1 MHESDDGNA
10 KNTDARESNIADV
23 CKTRTLSRIISYPR
37 RSLIGAF
44 GPHTREKGKPSFMG
58 SAALSAAA
66 KSIRDWSITE
76 GRTSVTPTK
85 AADVFGS
92 LVFNDKVQQERLP
105 KAAYRALRA
114 TITRG
119 EPLDG
124 STADAVA
131 TALKDW
137 AVEHGATHYTH
148 WFSPLTGIT
157 AEKHDSFLAPASD
170 GSAIAEFRGKELI
183 KGEPDAS
190 SFPSGGMRSTFEAR
204 GYTAWD
210 PTSPPWLHVNSNNV
224 TLVIPTAFVSWTGE
238 ALDKKTPLLRS
249 MEAVSKQAV
258 RVLKL
263 FGSTA
268 ERVFSTCG
276 PEQEYFLI
284 DRNFYFARPDLINA
298 GRTLFGAKP
307 PKGQEMEDQYF
318 GSIPERVLACMA
330 EAELELFKVGVPVK
344 TRHNEVAPSQYEIAP
359 IFENANVAADHQMM
373 TMETIKRIAPKYGLE
388 ALMHEKPFAGVN
400 GSGKHNNWSLSDE
413 FGNNLLGPGDTPH
426 DNMQFLVFCAAV
438 IRGVDRWQ
446 GLLRASIAS
455 AGNDHRLGANEA
467 PPAIL
472 SIFLGDQLTDIFEQI
487 EKGSAKSTKQGGTL
501 DVGASVLPK
510 LPRDAGDRNRTSPFA
525 FTGNKFE
532 FRAVSSGQN
541 IAWPNTALNVAM
553 ADALDSVATE
563 LEGAVAKGQE
573 LNKAVATL
581 LTKLIKEHKRI
592 IFNGNGYSAEW
603 EKEAGKRKLLNLKN
617 TVDALPELISPA
629 VIKLLDKYKV
639 LNEREVHAR
648 YEVFLENYNKTVN
661 IEGQLMV
668 LMANRYILPAAL
680 EYQKQ
685 IGQSVAAV
693 RAGGASAPQS
703 KKLLGTYTKL
713 VDKFKLQTDALEKV
727 LDHSGGSAEKH
738 AKYMRDKVIPAMT
751 KLRELGD
758 SIEVL
763 TPHEI
768 WPLPTYR
775 EMLFVK

>member
-1 MHESDDGNA
+1 
-10 KNTDARESNIADV
+10 
-23 CKTRTLSRIISYPR
+23 
-37 RSLIGAF
+37 
-44 GPHTREKGKPSFMG
+44 MG

-66 KSIRDWSITE
+66 KSIRDWSVTE
-76 GRTSVTPTK
+76 GRTNVMPPK
-85 AADVFGS
+85 ATDAFGS

-105 KAAYRALRA
+105 KPAYRALRA

-119 EPLDG
+119 EPLDLA
-124 STADAVA
+124 TADAVA

-157 AEKHDSFLAPASD
+157 AEKHDSFLTPASD
-170 GSAIAEFRGKELI
+170 GSALAEFRGKELI

-210 PTSPPWLHVNSNNV
+210 PTSPPWLHVASNNV

-307 PKGQEMEDQYF
+307 PKGQELEDQYF
-318 GSIPERVLACMA
+318 GTIPERVLACMA

-359 IFENANVAADHQMM
+359 VFENANVAADHQMM
-373 TMETIKRIAPKYGLE
+373 TMETLKRIAPKYGLE
-388 ALMHEKPFAGVN
+388 ALLHEKPFAGVN

-438 IRGVDRWQ
+438 LRGVDRWQ

-501 DVGASVLPK
+501 DVGVSVLPK

-553 ADALDSVATE
+553 ADSLDSVATE
-563 LEGAVAKGQE
+563 LEAAVAKGQE
-573 LNKAVATL
+573 LNKAVAAL
-581 LTKLIKEHKRI
+581 LTKIIKEHKRI
-592 IFNGNGYSAEW
+592 VFNGNNYSAEW

-617 TVDALPELISPA
+617 TVDALPELVTPA

-648 YEVFLENYNKTVN
+648 YEVFLENYNKTINV
-661 IEGQLMV
+661 EGQLMV

-685 IGQSVAAV
+685 IGQSAAAV
-693 RAGGASAPQS
+693 KAGGSSSPQT

-713 VDKFKLQTDALEKV
+713 VDKFKAQTDVLAGV

-738 AKYMRDKVIPAMT
+738 AKYMRDKVIPAMV

-758 SIEVL
+758 EIEVL

>member
-1 MHESDDGNA
+1 VAPSA
-10 KNTDARESNIADV
+10 KAVD
-23 CKTRTLSRIISYPR
+23 
-37 RSLIGAF
+37 
-44 GPHTREKGKPSFMG
+44 SF
-58 SAALSAAA
+58 A
-66 KSIRDWSITE
+66 T
-76 GRTSVTPTK
+76 
-85 AADVFGS
+85 
-92 LVFNDKVQQERLP
+92 LVFNDKVQQDRLP
-105 KAAYRALRA
+105 KPVYRALRA

-119 EPLDG
+119 EPLDQA
-124 STADAVA
+124 SADVVA
-131 TALKDW
+131 TTLKDW
-137 AVEHGATHYTH
+137 AVERGATHYTH
-148 WFSPLTGIT
+148 WFQPMTGIT
-157 AEKHDSFLAPASD
+157 AEKHDSFLTPASD
-170 GSAIAEFRGKELI
+170 GTAITEFRGKELI

-210 PTSPPWLHVNSNNV
+210 PTSPPWLHMNHKSA

-258 RVLKL
+258 RVLTL

-268 ERVFSTCG
+268 ERVFPTCG

-330 EAELELFKVGVPVK
+330 EVELELFKIGVPVK

-359 IFENANVAADHQMM
+359 VFENANLAVDHQMM
-373 TMETIKRIAPKYGLE
+373 TMETLKSVAPRYGLE
-388 ALMHEKPFAGVN
+388 CLLHEKPFAGVN

-413 FGNNLLGPGDTPH
+413 FGNNLLSPGDTPH

-438 IRGVDRWQ
+438 IRAVDTWQ

-472 SIFLGDQLTDIFEQI
+472 SIFLGDMLTDIFEQI
-487 EKGSAKSTKQGGTL
+487 EKGAAKSTKQGGTL
-501 DVGASVLPK
+501 DIGVSVLPK

-541 IAWPNTALNVAM
+541 ISFPNTALNAAM
-553 ADALDSVATE
+553 ADSLDYFATE
-563 LEGAVAKGQE
+563 LERATAGGEE
-573 LNKAVATL
+573 LSKAVARI
-581 LTKLIKEHKRI
+581 LTKVIKEHKRI
-592 IFNGNGYSAEW
+592 VFNGNNYAPEW
-603 EKEAGKRKLLNLKN
+603 EKAAAKRKLLNLKN
-617 TVDALPELISPA
+617 TVDALPQLISKN
-629 VIKLLDKYKV
+629 VVTLLDKYKI
-639 LNEREVHAR
+639 LNAREVHAR
-648 YEVFLENYNKTVN
+648 YEVFLENYNKTINV
-661 IEGQLMV
+661 EGNLMV

-680 EYQKQ
+680 TYQKE
-685 IGQSVAAV
+685 IAQSVAAV
-693 RAGGASAPQS
+693 RSAGRATVQG

-713 VDKFKLQTDALEKV
+713 VDQFKAQTDGLERI
-727 LDHSGGSAEKH
+727 LDHAAGSAEKH
-738 AKYMRDKVIPAMT
+738 AKYMRDKVIPAMN
-751 KLRELGD
+751 KLRDLGD
-758 SIEVL
+758 RIEVL

>member
-1 MHESDDGNA
+1 
-10 KNTDARESNIADV
+10 
-23 CKTRTLSRIISYPR
+23 
-37 RSLIGAF
+37 
-44 GPHTREKGKPSFMG
+44 MG
-58 SAALSAAA
+58 SAALAEAA
-66 KSIRDWSITE
+66 KSIRDWSLAN
-76 GRTSVTPTK
+76 GAHTSPAVK
-85 AADVFGS
+85 ATDVFGS
-92 LVFNDKVQQERLP
+92 LAFNDKLQQERLS
-105 KAAYRALRA
+105 KTAYRALRA

-119 EPLDG
+119 EPLDIA
-124 STADAVA
+124 TADAVA
-131 TALKDW
+131 AALKDW
-137 AVEHGATHYTH
+137 ALEHGATHYTH
-148 WFSPLTGIT
+148 WFQPMTGIT
-157 AEKHDSFLAPASD
+157 AEKHDSFLSPTSE
-170 GSAIAEFRGKELI
+170 GTAIAEFRGKELI

-210 PTSPPWLHVNSNNV
+210 PTSPPWLLLNGNSA

-249 MEAVSKQAV
+249 MEAVSREAV

-268 ERVFSTCG
+268 ERVFATCG

-284 DRNFYFARPDLINA
+284 DSNFYFARPDLINA

-318 GSIPERVLACMA
+318 GHIPARVLACMA
-330 EAELELFKVGVPVK
+330 DAELELFKLGVPVK

-359 IFENANVAADHQMM
+359 VFENANLAVDHQMM
-373 TMETIKRIAPKYGLE
+373 TMEMLKKIAPKYGLA
-388 ALMHEKPFAGVN
+388 ALLHEKPFAGVN

-438 IRGVDRWQ
+438 LRAVDRWQ

-472 SIFLGDQLTDIFEQI
+472 SVFLGEMLTDIFDQI
-487 EKGSAKSTKQGGTL
+487 EKSGGAKSTKQGGVQDL
-501 DVGASVLPK
+501 GVSVLPK

-532 FRAVSSGQN
+532 FRAVSSGQS
-541 IAWPNTALNVAM
+541 IAFPNMVLNAAM
-553 ADALDSVATE
+553 ADSLDSIATE
-563 LEGAVAKGQE
+563 LEADKAKGEE
-573 LNKAVATL
+573 LSKAVGKL
-581 LTKLIKEHKRI
+581 LTKIVKEHKRI
-592 IFNGNGYSAEW
+592 IFNGNNYAPEW
-603 EKEAGKRKLLNLKN
+603 EKEAAKRKLLNLKN
-617 TVDALPELISPA
+617 TVDALPQLVTKDA
-629 VIKLLDKYKV
+629 IKLLDRFKI
-639 LNEREVHAR
+639 LNERETHAR
-648 YEVFLENYNKTVN
+648 YEIFLENYNKTIN
-661 IEGQLMV
+661 IEGQLMA

-693 RAGGASAPQS
+693 KAAGAKSVQG

-713 VDKFKLQTDALEKV
+713 VDRFKAQTDTLMGLLE
-727 LDHSGGSAEKH
+727 HSGGSAEKH
-738 AKYMRDKVIPAMT
+738 AKYMRDKVVPAMA
-751 KLRELGD
+751 KLREVGD
-758 SIEVL
+758 EIEVL

>member
-1 MHESDDGNA
+1 MAPSA
-10 KNTDARESNIADV
+10 KAVD
-23 CKTRTLSRIISYPR
+23 
-37 RSLIGAF
+37 
-44 GPHTREKGKPSFMG
+44 SF
-58 SAALSAAA
+58 A
-66 KSIRDWSITE
+66 T
-76 GRTSVTPTK
+76 
-85 AADVFGS
+85 
-92 LVFNDKVQQERLP
+92 LVFNDKVQQDRLP
-105 KAAYRALRA
+105 KPVYRALRA

-119 EPLDG
+119 EPLDQA
-124 STADAVA
+124 SADVVA
-131 TALKDW
+131 TTLKDW
-137 AVEHGATHYTH
+137 AVERGATHYTH
-148 WFSPLTGIT
+148 WFQPMTGIT
-157 AEKHDSFLAPASD
+157 AEKHDSFLTPASD
-170 GSAIAEFRGKELI
+170 GTAITEFRGKELI

-210 PTSPPWLHVNSNNV
+210 PTSPPWLHMNHKSA

-258 RVLKL
+258 RVLTL

-268 ERVFSTCG
+268 ERVFPTCG

-330 EAELELFKVGVPVK
+330 EVELELFKIGVPVK

-359 IFENANVAADHQMM
+359 VFENANLAVDHQMM
-373 TMETIKRIAPKYGLE
+373 TMETLKSVAPRYGLE
-388 ALMHEKPFAGVN
+388 CLLHEKPFAGVN

-413 FGNNLLGPGDTPH
+413 FGNNLLSPGDTPH

-438 IRGVDRWQ
+438 IRAVDTWQ

-472 SIFLGDQLTDIFEQI
+472 SIFLGDMLTDIFEQI
-487 EKGSAKSTKQGGTL
+487 EKGAAKSTKQGGTL
-501 DVGASVLPK
+501 DIGVSVLPK

-541 IAWPNTALNVAM
+541 ISFPNTALNAAM
-553 ADALDSVATE
+553 ADSLDYFATE
-563 LEGAVAKGQE
+563 LERATAGGEE
-573 LNKAVATL
+573 LSKAVARI
-581 LTKLIKEHKRI
+581 LTKVIKEHKRI
-592 IFNGNGYSAEW
+592 VFNGNNYAPEW
-603 EKEAGKRKLLNLKN
+603 EKAAAKRKLLNLKN
-617 TVDALPELISPA
+617 TVDALPQLISKN
-629 VIKLLDKYKV
+629 VVTLLDKYKI
-639 LNEREVHAR
+639 LNAREVHAR
-648 YEVFLENYNKTVN
+648 YEVFLENYNKTINV
-661 IEGQLMV
+661 EGNLMV

-680 EYQKQ
+680 TYQKE
-685 IGQSVAAV
+685 IAQSVAAV
-693 RAGGASAPQS
+693 RSAGRATVQG

-713 VDKFKLQTDALEKV
+713 VDQFKAQTDGLERI
-727 LDHSGGSAEKH
+727 LDHAAGSAEKH
-738 AKYMRDKVIPAMT
+738 AKYMRDKVIPAMN
-751 KLRELGD
+751 KLRDLGD
-758 SIEVL
+758 RIEVL

>member
-1 MHESDDGNA
+1 
-10 KNTDARESNIADV
+10 
-23 CKTRTLSRIISYPR
+23 
-37 RSLIGAF
+37 
-44 GPHTREKGKPSFMG
+44 MG
-58 SAALSAAA
+58 SAALSEAI
-66 KSIRDWSITE
+66 KSIRDWSMNENRAAT
-76 GRTSVTPTK
+76 TPTR
-85 AADVFGS
+85 AGDLFGS

-105 KAAYRALRA
+105 KPAYRALRA

-119 EPLDG
+119 EALDI

-131 TALKDW
+131 NALKDW

-148 WFSPLTGIT
+148 WFQPMTGIT
-157 AEKHDSFLAPASD
+157 AEKHDSFLAPTNEGA
-170 GSAIAEFRGKELI
+170 AIAEFRGKELI

-210 PTSPPWLHVNSNNV
+210 PTSPPWLHMNGNSA

-249 MEAVSKQAV
+249 MEAVSAQAV

-263 FGSTA
+263 FGSNA
-268 ERVFSTCG
+268 ERVFATCG

-307 PKGQEMEDQYF
+307 PKGQELEDQYF
-318 GSIPERVLACMA
+318 GSIPERVLAFMA
-330 EAELELFKVGVPVK
+330 EAETELFKIGVPVK

-359 IFENANVAADHQMM
+359 VFENANVAVDHQMM
-373 TMETIKRIAPKYGLE
+373 TMEMLKKIAPKYGL
-388 ALMHEKPFAGVN
+388 ACLLHEKPFAGVN

-438 IRGVDRWQ
+438 LKAVDKWQ

-472 SIFLGDQLTDIFEQI
+472 SIFLGDMLTDIFDQI
-487 EKGSAKSTKQGGTL
+487 EKGGAKSTKQGGTL
-501 DVGASVLPK
+501 DVGVTVLPK

-541 IAWPNTALNVAM
+541 ISFPNTILNAAM

-563 LEGAVAKGQE
+563 LEGAIAKGEELNTAVAK
-573 LNKAVATL
+573 L
-581 LTKLIKEHKRI
+581 LTKVIKEHKRI
-592 IFNGNGYSAEW
+592 VFNGNNYAAEW
-603 EKEAGKRKLLNLKN
+603 EKEAAKRKLLNLKN
-617 TVDALPELISPA
+617 TVDALPELVKPDA
-629 VIKLLDKYKV
+629 VKLLERYKI
-639 LNEREVHAR
+639 LDGREIHAR
-648 YEVFLENYNKTVN
+648 YEIFLEAYNKTIN

-680 EYQKQ
+680 EYQRR
-685 IGQSVAAV
+685 IGESVAAV
-693 RAGGASAPQS
+693 RAGGGSSAQG
-703 KKLLGTYTKL
+703 KKLLATYTKF
-713 VDKFKLQTDALEKV
+713 VDRFKAQTDALAKL
-727 LDHSGGSAEKH
+727 LDNHNGAPAEKH
-738 AKYMRDKVIPAMT
+738 AKYMRDKVVPAMAS
-751 KLRELGD
+751 LREVGD
-758 SIEVL
+758 EIELL